1 MEILQ
6 IDPAHIRVGPRL
18 RAVDADYV
26 QQLAESIRLR
36 GLDAPIRVT
45 VADEAGFYRL
55 IAGAHRLEAV
65 RSLGLESIAAIP
77 FEGSE
82 DEADLLEAEENLIR
96 RDLSELDRAAHLAR
110 HKQIWLKLYPETKH
124 GGDRRKKQIAK
135 LGDLVEHPLT
145 QRYTAAA
152 AAKLGWSERV
162 VQRAITRYDALP
174 ISVRERIARTWLAD
188 NGSALDALIGSGE
201 GRNDAQRQHQLL
213 DIMLAP
219 KGPRSVAE
227 AARQLDH
234 LPPQDT
240 DEARRQRLSLLWGK
254 TPLRLQED
262 VLRTKLQAETM
273 RPQDGFPLR
282 RMLERLLAEADAAE
296 GEGEARVL
304 RAISQGRAA

>member
-18 RAVDADYV
+18 RAVDPDNV

-45 VADEAGFYRL
+45 VADEAGFHTL

-65 RSLGLESIAAIP
+65 RSLGLPTIPAIP
-77 FEGSE
+77 FEGTQ

-96 RDLSELDRAAHLAR
+96 RDLSELDRAAHLAT
-110 HKQIWLKLYPETKH
+110 HKRLWLKLYPETQH
-124 GGDRRKKQIAK
+124 GGDRRKKQVAK
-135 LGDLVEHPLT
+135 SGNLDGHPLT

-162 VQRAITRYDALP
+162 VFRAIARYEALP
-174 ISVRERIARTWLAD
+174 ISVRERIAGTWLAD

-201 GRNDAQRQHQLL
+201 ERNDAQRQHQLL

-240 DEARRQRLSLLWGK
+240 DEVKRQRFALLWGK
-254 TPLRLQED
+254 MALRLRED
-262 VLRTKLQAETM
+262 ALRTELQAEAR